1 MDSNRIPWSAVELK
15 YFDVMEAIDRIG
27 DRRPAM
33 TVNSITICIGWW
45 GSIVCDEECESWA
58 NRAVSFF
65 SIVVD
70 EQSTLNYVNTRVWV
84 PSTVNNGPRFLLVV
98 QFCWRCPKFFSTA
111 CQFCNYNELY
121 MHWRSPWVSSTV
133 FRRLRINEEVIL
145 RSPKHS
151 LLIGPHCKT
160 QEIELCQLLYYS
172 CTLSEDLQN

>member
-1 MDSNRIPWSAVELK
+1 
-15 YFDVMEAIDRIG
+15 MEAIDRIG

-45 GSIVCDEECESWA
+45 GSIVCAEECESWA

-145 RSPKHS
+145 RSPKHYW
-151 LLIGPHCKT
+151 LITHWTTLQDTRNRTLPAA
-160 QEIELCQLLYYS
+160 ILLLYSVWGPAELIKSSY
-172 CTLSEDLQN
+172 